1 MSVYDAEVSTSRN
14 NILLATSGMYR
25 KTDRKKK
32 VEERQSDRQTETE
45 TERKGEGK
53 LHHPVSPHPIKL
65 WNVLAIIVCLV
76 V

>member
-32 VEERQSDRQTETE
+32 VEERQSDRDRDRE
-45 TERKGEGK
+45 KG
-53 LHHPVSPHPIKL
+53 
-65 WNVLAIIVCLV
+65 
-76 V
+76 